1 MITYF
6 TKTNIGYSHIREN
19 KCCQDYS
26 ACYHDEERTIIT
38 ACDGHG
44 GELYVRSH
52 LGSKFASNAAI
63 KVLKELE
70 RSDFYKYSRRDIC
83 NNLRLK
89 ILCEW
94 NAMVERDLS
103 NKYITRKETVFL
115 NADKLFKLKQNPE
128 KAYGTTL
135 NAAMVFGN
143 KLVCVSIGDGGVFVV
158 RKGQMGEAFQVDEE
172 TVANITH
179 SMCQE
184 DAYEHLSV
192 EIYDFLDL
200 DGVIVCTDGLINPYQ
215 SLGNF
220 REKFIKPICL
230 KLQNGEQKEMDKFIT
245 TLGEEIGI
253 GDDVT
258 FGIAMKT
265 DISLRNYQG
274 K

>member
-6 TKTNIGYSHIREN
+6 TKTSIGYAHIKEGKR
-19 KCCQDYS
+19 CQDYS

-44 GELYVRSH
+44 GDLYVRSH
-52 LGSKFASNAAI
+52 LGSKFASNAVI
-63 KVLKELE
+63 KVFKELE
-70 RSDFYKYSRRDIC
+70 RSDFYKYSRKDIC
-83 NNLRLK
+83 KNLRLK

-103 NKYITRKETVFL
+103 NKYITRSEVAHL
-115 NADKLFKLKQNPE
+115 DEDRLFKLKQNPE

-135 NAAMVFGN
+135 NAAMIFGN
-143 KLVCVSIGDGGVFVV
+143 KLVCVSIGDGGVFLV
-158 RKGQMGEAFQVDEE
+158 RKGKIGFAIPEDEE
-172 TVANITH
+172 TVANITY

-192 EIYDFLDL
+192 AIYDFSDL
-200 DGVIVCTDGLINPYQ
+200 DGVIVCTDGLVNPYQ

-220 REKFIKPICL
+220 RDKFVKPICL
-230 KLQNGEQKEMDKFIT
+230 KVQDGKQAEIDEFIT
-245 TLGEEIGI
+245 QIGKQIGI

-265 DISLRNYQG
+265 GISLRSYR